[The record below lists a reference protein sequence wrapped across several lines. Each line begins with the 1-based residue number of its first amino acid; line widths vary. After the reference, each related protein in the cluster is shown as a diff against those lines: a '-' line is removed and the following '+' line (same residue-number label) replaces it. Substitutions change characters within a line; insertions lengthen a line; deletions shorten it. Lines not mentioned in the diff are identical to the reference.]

1 MSILR
6 HLVPFG
12 MAALLCGC
20 LGSNSHLLS
29 VAKDSQAAKETA
41 EAGNVLFDMHQQGKL
56 PGDTKD
62 MHGEMTSDMI
72 PFSEVQSNQ
81 EVYPISRTFH
91 VAITGESFTNNYT
104 LVKPSKASS
113 WQLKQAW
120 RIDSESHITVW
131 PLK

>member
-1 MSILR
+1 
-6 HLVPFG
+6 
-12 MAALLCGC
+12 
-20 LGSNSHLLS
+20 

-41 EAGNVLFDMHQQGKL
+41 EAGNCLFDMHQQGKL
-56 PGDTKD
+56 PGDSKD

-72 PFSEVQSNQ
+72 PWSEVQSNQ

-91 VAITGESFTNNYT
+91 VAITGESFTKNYT
-104 LVKPSKASS
+104 LVKLSEVSS

-120 RIDSESHITVW
+120 RIDSDGHITEW